1 YTTVTFSG
9 GILHLST
16 RSCFDRS
23 ETVMMAR
30 DRRAAERKKNF
41 CAITMLRDC
50 DGMRNGVAS
59 WMVHTI
65 GGSRKGKM
73 LQLGENI
80 TSAPMCRAARLAP
93 PKRQRRSWCTSLL
106 LTKQKFVLSSL
117 NAAPEPWFGLKI
129 ENSTSAICSANFLN
143 SSSKRQP

>member
-1 YTTVTFSG
+1 
-9 GILHLST
+9 
-16 RSCFDRS
+16 
-23 ETVMMAR
+23 MMAR

-80 TSAPMCRAARLAP
+80 TSAPMRRAAKLAP
-93 PKRQRRSWCTSLL
+93 PKRQRRSCPTSVF
-106 LTKQKFVLSSL
+106 LTNEKFGFSSTHSGIKPL
-117 NAAPEPWFGLKI
+117 FGVKTQ
-129 ENSTSAICSANFLN
+129 NSTSAICSAIFLN